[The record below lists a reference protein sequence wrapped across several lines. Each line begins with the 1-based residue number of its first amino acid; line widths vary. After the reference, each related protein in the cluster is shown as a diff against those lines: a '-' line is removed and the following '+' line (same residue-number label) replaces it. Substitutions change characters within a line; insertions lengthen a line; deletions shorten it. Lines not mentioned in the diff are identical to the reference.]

1 MTKDQLLSKCSEM
14 FDVKRHQIIGASHLK
29 FIMPARFAMYK
40 ALRERGLSF
49 PQIGDFMGGRHHTT
63 IIDGVIVCERRM
75 AADPDYAEKV
85 NRLIE
90 LATTKDKPYI
100 PLAA

>member
-1 MTKDQLLSKCSEM
+1 ML
-14 FDVKRHQIIGASHLK
+14 HIASRRSDAHC
-29 FIMPARFAMYK
+29 MAA
-40 ALRERGLSF
+40 
-49 PQIGDFMGGRHHTT
+49 
-63 IIDGVIVCERRM
+63 CERRM